1 MKEREKITMLT
12 TIIIVVAIYFVAML
26 GIGWYGRRYSSTF
39 DGYLSMGRSGGIL
52 LLMGSAIGANI
63 GNGFVVGGAGGG
75 ATSGLAGSAYGLACA
90 VSTLVAVFLCDFI
103 YKHNYNS
110 LADYTRERYH
120 SEVPG
125 VIYDISTAISSIGLL
140 AGQLMAGKAL
150 FETLGMPG
158 VAGVISIAV
167 VVFIYSQLAGLWG
180 AYATS
185 VVQTAVIALGLFLT
199 IGVLFS
205 NDAIGTIKAA
215 QAAGTATPGALDFS
229 GMTPA
234 GFLAMGL
241 PIVLVVST
249 VLTRDILIGTMK
261 KEYSEK
267 QLSKITLGLNI
278 ALLVVGVTL
287 ALNAGSILDVLNAF
301 YAFLAAACFIPFFG
315 GLLWKKGSAKGAIA
329 ASVAGIIVVVLGW
342 LGVSLPSLGG
352 FFPCIPSAI
361 AFVIVSLIAPDK
373 AKT

>member
-241 PIVLVVST
+241 PIVLGMATDQNVF
-249 VLTRDILIGTMK
+249 TRVCSAKNAKTAKLAQFF
-261 KEYSEK
+261 SF
-267 QLSKITLGLNI
+267 
-278 ALLVVGVTL
+278 LVMIPL
-287 ALNAGSILDVLNAF
+287 ALMPAFIGAYGNTVYGAVGDSAFFTVVMNYPCGSGRCQGNTSRM
-301 YAFLAAACFIPFFG
+301 
-315 GLLWKKGSAKGAIA
+315 K
-329 ASVAGIIVVVLGW
+329 
-342 LGVSLPSLGG
+342 
-352 FFPCIPSAI
+352 
-361 AFVIVSLIAPDK
+361 
-373 AKT
+373 